1 LSVVDFHSHF
11 GKREAVM
18 TTSNSFPQPGTTK
31 KIIRLLSSSCALFL
45 CLYVGAV
52 LPLHHHDD
60 GLEHSDCVL
69 CLAQIQPVETAAI
82 FFIALFVTAWTA
94 LIDISVVSTYPN
106 HVDSYQSRAPPA
118 SILAT

>member
-1 LSVVDFHSHF
+1 MIRTVHF
-11 GKREAVM
+11 SQRRISMRG
-18 TTSNSFPQPGTTK
+18 
-31 KIIRLLSSSCALFL
+31 IRLFSSLCALFL

-82 FFIALFVTAWTA
+82 FFIALFVSAWTA
-94 LIDISVVSTYPN
+94 LSVIYFGSNYTGHIS
-106 HVDSYQSRAPPA
+106 SYRSRAPPVSSSA
-118 SILAT
+118 S

>member
-1 LSVVDFHSHF
+1 LSVVDFHSPF

-18 TTSNSFPQPGTTK
+18 TTSNSLPQPGTTK
-31 KIIRLLSSSCALFL
+31 KTIRLLSSSCALFL

-82 FFIALFVTAWTA
+82 FFIALFVAAWIE
-94 LIDISVVSTYPN
+94 LIDLFVVSNYP
-106 HVDSYQSRAPPA
+106 DIISSYHSRAPPVSSSA
-118 SILAT
+118 S